1 MKNLSV
7 ILERK
12 GERKYNSVEIN
23 LTVVWESGS
32 ITKKVEV
39 DEDLLTK
46 ILSQKSS
53 NARQLIIDK

>member
-1 MKNLSV
+1 MKNLNV
-7 ILERK
+7 FVERK
-12 GERKYNSVEIN
+12 GKRKNKSIEVN

-46 ILSQKSS
+46 ILLQKSS
-53 NARQLIIDK
+53 NARQLIIDR